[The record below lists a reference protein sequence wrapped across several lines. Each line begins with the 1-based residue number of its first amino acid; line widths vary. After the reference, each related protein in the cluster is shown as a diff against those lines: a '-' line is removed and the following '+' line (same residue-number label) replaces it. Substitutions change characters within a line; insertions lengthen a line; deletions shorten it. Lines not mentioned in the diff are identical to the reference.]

1 MEASKEFESLSIDL
15 DLSER
20 VVGVVADS
28 KKPAD
33 EAAAGV
39 AVIADG
45 LEKSETANNTERDR
59 KHPPKARLT
68 G

>member
-28 KKPAD
+28 KKP
-33 EAAAGV
+33 AAGV

>member
-28 KKPAD
+28 KKPD